1 MGEATRRPEQAA
13 EAGNLEATHRPGPAA
28 DASVTNL
35 FGIKLELIGSRGR
48 RMGSRDGQDK
58 RKGEEATHRPGQA
71 ADARGSDATHKP
83 ELAADVAWN

>member
-1 MGEATRRPEQAA
+1 
-13 EAGNLEATHRPGPAA
+13 
-28 DASVTNL
+28 
-35 FGIKLELIGSRGR
+35 
-48 RMGSRDGQDK
+48 MGSRDGQNK